1 MRVLAAFAFSFAAAV
16 FGTIYGGLDPLLLPL
31 GGGLAL
37 AAAVAGLA
45 VRRKSQARTRV
56 LLILS
61 GLACGFLWTALY
73 MAVFFQPARDLD
85 GQTVRLTA
93 TVADWPQEGSYGG
106 YTVLVRAETGG
117 WVKVSA
123 ILYADG
129 QGAGLRPGDRIKT
142 IAHCTLGDRTFSGE
156 TITYYTAKGI
166 FLRAQAY
173 GRLEVERPEH
183 IHPQYFAAW
192 ASKALKTGIDAA
204 FPEDVAGFVRALVTG
219 NRDNLTD
226 EFTTSLER
234 AGLSHTV
241 AVSGMH
247 LAFLASLLT
256 ALLGRGRRSTALF
269 TILWVALFCGIAGN
283 TPSVLR
289 AAVMILMLQLAPLL
303 DRERDGPTSLALA
316 LFLLLWVNP
325 FSAAH
330 IGLQLSFTAVTG
342 ILLVSD
348 RVQGWLL
355 KKLCMDQLSKP
366 RGWGERLLRA
376 GPYFAVS
383 TLSATLGAS
392 VLTIPLVAL
401 HFNMISLIAP
411 LSNLLTLWA
420 IGFLFLG
427 GLGVGTLAIV
437 LPDLAAVLAVPFA
450 GLARYLQWVIDLVSR
465 PALAALPLES
475 VYYRAWLVLIYA
487 LLLVSIRGK
496 GRRPVWMPLA
506 AGTAGLVLAVV
517 LTQETFGLG
526 DMGVTVLDVGQGQS
540 VLVRSGYLVLVDCG
554 GDSRDDPGDV
564 AADYLQSVGRSD
576 IELLVVTHYHT
587 DHANGVPQLLR
598 RIDVGEIALPDVEKD
613 SPLRAE
619 IIAAAGEKG
628 IPVRFVREEEQFHL
642 TREGD
647 TVTVFPPMAE
657 EGTANELGLTVLVSH
672 KTLDVLITGDMEAEG
687 EQRLVET
694 ADLPDVEV
702 LVAGHH
708 GSNTSNTRELLE
720 TVRPELALISV
731 GQNNKYGHP
740 GWDALARL
748 DEIGAKI
755 YRTDLYGTIEVQLK
769 QEDDYAAQK

>member
-1 MRVLAAFAFSFAAAV
+1 MRILATFAFSFAAAV
-16 FGTIYGGLDPLLLPL
+16 FGAVYGELDTLLLPL
-31 GGGLAL
+31 GGALAL
-37 AAAVAGLA
+37 AAAVGLMM
-45 VRRKSQARTRV
+45 RRKSRRRTRT

-85 GQTVRLTA
+85 DRTVRLSA
-93 TVADWPQEGSYGG
+93 TVADWPQEGNYGG
-106 YTVLVRAETGG
+106 YTVVVRAETEG
-117 WVKVSA
+117 WAEVSA
-123 ILYADG
+123 ILYVDE
-129 QGAGLRPGDRIKT
+129 QGAGLRPGDRIET
-142 IAHCTLGDRTFSGE
+142 VAHCTLGDRTFSGE

-204 FPEDVAGFVRALVTG
+204 FPEDVSGFVRALVTG

-256 ALLGRGRRSTALF
+256 ALLGRGKRTTAVF

-316 LFLLLWVNP
+316 LLLLLWVNP

-330 IGLQLSFTAVTG
+330 IGLQLSFTAVAG

-348 RVQGWLL
+348 RVHAWLL
-355 KKLCMDQLSKP
+355 ERFKMDALHKP
-366 RGWGERLLRA
+366 KNWREKLLRA
-376 GPYFAVS
+376 GPYFVIS
-383 TLSATLGAS
+383 SLSATLGAS
-392 VLTIPLVAL
+392 VLTVPLVAF
-401 HFNMISLIAP
+401 HFRIISLIAP

-427 GLGVGTLAIV
+427 GLGVGTLAVV
-437 LPDLAAVLAVPFA
+437 LPGPAAVLAVPFTA
-450 GLARYLQWVIDLVSR
+450 LARYLQWVVGLLSR

-475 VYYRAWLVLIYA
+475 VYYRAWLVLAYA
-487 LLLVSIRGK
+487 LLLVSVRMK
-496 GRRPVWMPLA
+496 GRRPVWAPLA
-506 AGTAGLVLAVV
+506 AGTAALVLAVIF
-517 LTQETFGLG
+517 TRASFYTG
-526 DMGVTVLDVGQGQS
+526 DLAVTVLDMGQGQS
-540 VLVRSGYLVLVDCG
+540 VLVRTGDFFTLVDCG
-554 GDSRDDPGDV
+554 GDCRDDPGDV
-564 AADYLQSVGRSD
+564 AANYLQSLGCSCID
-576 IELLVVTHYHT
+576 LLVVSHYHA
-587 DHANGVPQLLR
+587 DHANGIPQLLNR
-598 RIDVGEIALPDVEKD
+598 VTVGELVLPDVEAD
-613 SPLRAE
+613 DPLRAE
-619 IIAAAGEKG
+619 ITAIAEKKG
-628 IPVRFVREEEQFHL
+628 IPTRFVRETVQL
-642 TREGD
+642 TGG
-647 TVTVFPPMAE
+647 VTVFPPMSDA
-657 EGTANELGLTVLVSH
+657 GSANELGLTVLATVGQ
-672 KTLDVLITGDMEAEG
+672 TDVLITGDMEEEG
-687 EQRLVET
+687 ERRLVET
-694 ADLPDVEV
+694 AGLPEVEV

-708 GSNTSNTRELLE
+708 GSDTSNTLELLE
-720 TVRPELALISV
+720 AVKPSLALISV

-740 GWDALARL
+740 DWDTLVRL
-748 DEIGAKI
+748 EEIGADI
-755 YRTDLYGTIEVQLK
+755 YRTDLYGTIEVQMK
-769 QEDDYAAQK
+769 QEDHYAAKK

>member
-1 MRVLAAFAFSFAAAV
+1 M
-16 FGTIYGGLDPLLLPL
+16 
-31 GGGLAL
+31 
-37 AAAVAGLA
+37 
-45 VRRKSQARTRV
+45 
-56 LLILS
+56 
-61 GLACGFLWTALY
+61 
-73 MAVFFQPARDLD
+73 
-85 GQTVRLTA
+85 
-93 TVADWPQEGSYGG
+93 
-106 YTVLVRAETGG
+106 
-117 WVKVSA
+117 
-123 ILYADG
+123 
-129 QGAGLRPGDRIKT
+129 
-142 IAHCTLGDRTFSGE
+142 
-156 TITYYTAKGI
+156 
-166 FLRAQAY
+166 
-173 GRLEVERPEH
+173 
-183 IHPQYFAAW
+183 
-192 ASKALKTGIDAA
+192 
-204 FPEDVAGFVRALVTG
+204 
-219 NRDNLTD
+219 
-226 EFTTSLER
+226 
-234 AGLSHTV
+234 
-241 AVSGMH
+241 
-247 LAFLASLLT
+247 
-256 ALLGRGRRSTALF
+256 
-269 TILWVALFCGIAGN
+269 
-283 TPSVLR
+283 
-289 AAVMILMLQLAPLL
+289 
-303 DRERDGPTSLALA
+303 
-316 LFLLLWVNP
+316 
-325 FSAAH
+325 
-330 IGLQLSFTAVTG
+330 
-342 ILLVSD
+342 
-348 RVQGWLL
+348 
-355 KKLCMDQLSKP
+355 
-366 RGWGERLLRA
+366 
-376 GPYFAVS
+376 
-383 TLSATLGAS
+383 
-392 VLTIPLVAL
+392 LTIPLVAL

-427 GLGVGTLAIV
+427 GLGVGTLAIA
-437 LPDLAAVLAVPFA
+437 LPGPAAVLAVPFA

-517 LTQETFGLG
+517 LTRETFGLG
-526 DMGVTVLDVGQGQS
+526 DIGVTVLDVGQGQS

-564 AADYLQSVGRSD
+564 AANYLQSVGRSD
-576 IELLVVTHYHT
+576 IELLVVTHYHA
-587 DHANGVPQLLR
+587 DHASGIPQLLR
-598 RIDVGEIALPDVEKD
+598 RIGVGEIALPDVEKD

-647 TVTVFPPMAE
+647 TVTVLPPMAE

-687 EQRLVET
+687 ERRLVET

-755 YRTDLYGTIEVQLK
+755 YRTDLYGTIEVRMK
-769 QEDDYAAQK
+769 QGDDYAAEK

>member
-1 MRVLAAFAFSFAAAV
+1 MRVLAAFAFSFAAAI
-16 FGTIYGGLDPLLLPL
+16 FLTIYGGLDPLLLPL

-37 AAAVAGLA
+37 VAAVAGLA
-45 VRRKSQARTRV
+45 VKRKSQTRTRV

-123 ILYADG
+123 ILYTDG
-129 QGAGLRPGDRIKT
+129 QGAGLRPGDRIET
-142 IAHCTLGDRTFSGE
+142 IAHCTLGDRTFAGE
-156 TITYYTAKGI
+156 KITYYTAKGI

-173 GRLEVERPEH
+173 GRLEVERPTRVP
-183 IHPQYFAAW
+183 PQYFAAW
-192 ASKALKTGIDAA
+192 ASRALKTGIDAA

-269 TILWVALFCGIAGN
+269 TVLWVALFCGIAGN

-330 IGLQLSFTAVTG
+330 IGLQLSFTAVAG

-355 KKLCMDQLSKP
+355 KKLRMDQLSKP
-366 RGWGERLLRA
+366 RGWGERLLRV
-376 GPYFAVS
+376 GPYFVVS

-427 GLGVGTLAIV
+427 GLGVGTLAIA
-437 LPDLAAVLAVPFA
+437 LPGPAAVLAVPFA

-517 LTQETFGLG
+517 LTRETFGLG
-526 DMGVTVLDVGQGQS
+526 DIGVTVLDVGQGQS

-564 AADYLQSVGRSD
+564 AADHLQSIGRSSID
-576 IELLVVTHYHT
+576 LLVVSHYHA
-587 DHANGVPQLLR
+587 DHASGIPQLLR
-598 RIDVGEIALPDVEKD
+598 RIGVGEIALPDVEKD

-647 TVTVFPPMAE
+647 TVTVLPPMAE

-687 EQRLVET
+687 ERRLVET

-755 YRTDLYGTIEVQLK
+755 YRTDLYGTIEVRMK
-769 QEDDYAAQK
+769 QGDDYAAEK

>member
-1 MRVLAAFAFSFAAAV
+1 MRILATFAFSFAAAV
-16 FGTIYGGLDPLLLPL
+16 FGAVYGELDTLLLPL
-31 GGGLAL
+31 GGALAL
-37 AAAVAGLA
+37 AAAVGLMM
-45 VRRKSQARTRV
+45 RRKSRRRTRT

-85 GQTVRLTA
+85 DRTVRLSA
-93 TVADWPQEGSYGG
+93 TVADWPQEGNYGG
-106 YTVLVRAETGG
+106 YTVVVRAETEG
-117 WVKVSA
+117 WAEVSA
-123 ILYADG
+123 ILYVDE
-129 QGAGLRPGDRIKT
+129 QGAGLRPGDRIET
-142 IAHCTLGDRTFSGE
+142 VAHCTLGDRTFSGE

-204 FPEDVAGFVRALVTG
+204 FPEDVSGFVRALVTG

-256 ALLGRGRRSTALF
+256 TLLGRGRRTTAVF

-289 AAVMILMLQLAPLL
+289 AAVMILMLQMAPLL

-316 LFLLLWVNP
+316 LLLLLWVNP

-330 IGLQLSFTAVTG
+330 IGLQLSFTAVAG

-348 RVQGWLL
+348 RVHAWLL
-355 KKLCMDQLSKP
+355 ERFKMDALHKP
-366 RGWGERLLRA
+366 KNGWEKLLRA
-376 GPYFAVS
+376 GPYFVIS
-383 TLSATLGAS
+383 SLSATLGAS
-392 VLTIPLVAL
+392 VLTVPLVAF
-401 HFNMISLIAP
+401 HFQIISLIAP

-427 GLGVGTLAIV
+427 GLGVGTLAVV
-437 LPDLAAVLAVPFA
+437 LPGPAAVLAVPFTA
-450 GLARYLQWVIDLVSR
+450 LARYLQWVVGLLSR

-475 VYYRAWLVLIYA
+475 IYYRAWLVLAYA
-487 LLLVSIRGK
+487 LLLVSVRMK
-496 GRRPVWMPLA
+496 GRRPVWAPLA
-506 AGTAGLVLAVV
+506 AGTSALVLAVIF
-517 LTQETFGLG
+517 TRASFYMG
-526 DMGVTVLDVGQGQS
+526 DLAVTVLDVGQGQS
-540 VLVRSGYLVLVDCG
+540 VLVRTGDFFTLADCG
-554 GDSRDDPGDV
+554 GDCRDDPGDV
-564 AADYLQSVGRSD
+564 AADYLQSLGRDSID
-576 IELLVVTHYHT
+576 LLVVSHYHA
-587 DHANGVPQLLR
+587 DHANGIPQLLN
-598 RIDVGEIALPDVEKD
+598 RIRVGEIALPDVEED

-619 IIAAAGEKG
+619 IISIAREKG
-628 IPVRFVREEEQFHL
+628 IQLRFVREEKYQYSC
-642 TREGD
+642 GD
-647 TVTVFPPMAE
+647 VKRNGEITIFPPMTQA
-657 EGTANELGLTVLVSH
+657 GTANELGLTLLAAAGSAN
-672 KTLDVLITGDMEAEG
+672 VLITGDMEREG
-687 EQRLVET
+687 ELRLVET
-694 ADLPDVEV
+694 AGLPEVAV

-708 GSNTSNTRELLE
+708 GSDTSNTLELLE
-720 TVRPELALISV
+720 AVKPSLALISV

-740 GWDALARL
+740 GWDTLVRL
-748 DEIGAKI
+748 EEIGADI
-755 YRTDLYGTIEVQLK
+755 YRTDLYGTIEIQLN
-769 QEDDYAAQK
+769 ES

>member
-1 MRVLAAFAFSFAAAV
+1 MRILATFSFSFAAAI
-16 FGTIYGGLDPLLLPL
+16 FAAIYGRLDAVLLPL
-31 GGGLAL
+31 GGGLAAL
-37 AAAVAGLA
+37 TLVTGL
-45 VRRKSQARTRV
+45 VLQRKSRRRTRA
-56 LLILS
+56 LLVLS
-61 GLACGFLWTALY
+61 GLAWGFLWTALY
-73 MAVFFQPARDLD
+73 MAVFFQPAKELD
-85 GQTVRLTA
+85 GQTVRLSA
-93 TVADWPQEGSYGG
+93 TVLDWPQEGDFGG
-106 YTVLVRAETGG
+106 WTVVVRAQTGS
-117 WVKVSA
+117 WVEVTG
-123 ILYADG
+123 ILYTDE
-129 QGAGLRPGDRIKT
+129 QGADLRPGDQ
-142 IAHCTLGDRTFSGE
+142 IATVARCTLGDRTFAGE
-156 TITYYTAKGI
+156 KISYYTAKGI
-166 FLRAQAY
+166 FLRAKAY
-173 GRLEVERPEH
+173 GRLEIQHPEQ
-183 IHPQYFAAW
+183 IAPQYFAAW
-192 ASKALKTGIDAA
+192 ASKALKAGIDAA
-204 FPEDVAGFVRALVTG
+204 FPEDVSGFVRALVTG

-269 TILWVALFCGIAGN
+269 TVLWVALFCGIAGN

-316 LFLLLWVNP
+316 LLLLLWVNP

-330 IGLQLSFTAVTG
+330 IGLQLSFAAVAG

-348 RVQGWLL
+348 RIQDWLMNRFKMDEWRKAAGWRQR
-355 KKLCMDQLSKP
+355 QLRKV
-366 RGWGERLLRA
+366 
-376 GPYFAVS
+376 PYFVVS

-392 VLTIPLVAL
+392 VLTIPLVAV
-401 HFNMISLIAP
+401 HFQMVSLISP

-427 GLGVGTLAIV
+427 GLGTGTLAIV
-437 LPDLAAVLAVPFA
+437 LPDLAAVLAVPFTA
-450 GLARYLQWVIDLVSR
+450 LARYLQWVIKLLSR
-465 PALAALPLES
+465 PALASLPLES
-475 VYYRAWLVLIYA
+475 VYYRAWLVLLYA
-487 LLLVSIRGK
+487 LLLVSVRAK
-496 GRRPVWMPLA
+496 GRRPVWIPLA
-506 AGTAGLVLAVV
+506 AGTAGLALAVF
-517 LTQETFGLG
+517 LTRGAFYMG
-526 DMGVTVLDVGQGQS
+526 DMAVAVLDVGQGQS
-540 VLVRSGYLVLVDCG
+540 VLVRTGEHLTLVDCG
-554 GDSRDDPGDV
+554 GDSREGPGNV
-564 AADYLQSVGRSD
+564 AADYLQGLGQSGID
-576 IELLVVTHYHT
+576 LLVVSHYHA
-587 DHANGVPQLLR
+587 DHANGIPQLLR
-598 RIDVGEIALPDVEKD
+598 RIDVGEIALPDVEED

-619 IIAAAGEKG
+619 IIAAAEEKG
-628 IPVRFVREEEQFHL
+628 IPVRFIREEERFHL

-647 TVTVFPPMAE
+647 TVTVLPPMAE

-672 KTLDVLITGDMEAEG
+672 KTLDVLITGDMETEG
-687 EQRLVET
+687 ERRLVET

-755 YRTDLYGTIEVQLK
+755 YRTDLYGTIEIQLN
-769 QEDDYAAQK
+769 ES

>member
-1 MRVLAAFAFSFAAAV
+1 MRILATFAFSFAAAV
-16 FGTIYGGLDPLLLPL
+16 FGAVYGALDALLLPL
-31 GGGLAL
+31 GGALAL
-37 AAAVAGLA
+37 TAAAVGLML
-45 VRRKSQARTRV
+45 RRKSRRRTRT

-73 MAVFFQPARDLD
+73 TAVFFQPARDLD
-85 GQTVRLTA
+85 DRTVRLSA
-93 TVADWPQEGSYGG
+93 TVADWPQEGNYGG
-106 YTVLVRAETGG
+106 YTVVVRAETEG
-117 WVKVSA
+117 WAEVSA
-123 ILYADG
+123 ILYLDE
-129 QGAGLRPGDRIKT
+129 QGAALRPGDRIET
-142 IAHCTLGDRTFSGE
+142 VAHCTLGDRTFSGE

-183 IHPQYFAAW
+183 VHPQYFAAW

-204 FPEDVAGFVRALVTG
+204 FPEDVSGFVRALVTG

-330 IGLQLSFTAVTG
+330 IGLQLSFTAVAG

-355 KKLCMDQLSKP
+355 KKLRMDQLSKP

-376 GPYFAVS
+376 GPYFVVS

-401 HFNMISLIAP
+401 HFNIISLIAP

-437 LPDLAAVLAVPFA
+437 LPGPAAVLAVPFA

-517 LTQETFGLG
+517 LTRETFGMR

-564 AADYLQSVGRSD
+564 AANYLQSVGRSD
-576 IELLVVTHYHT
+576 IELLVVTHYHA
-587 DHANGVPQLLR
+587 DHANGIPQLLR
-598 RIDVGEIALPDVEKD
+598 RIGVEEIALPDVEED

-619 IIAAAGEKG
+619 IISIAQEKG
-628 IPVRFVREEEQFHL
+628 IQLRFVREEKYQYSCGDVEQNGEI
-642 TREGD
+642 TI
-647 TVTVFPPMAE
+647 FPPMAQV
-657 EGTANELGLTVLVSH
+657 GTANELGLTLLAAAGSAN
-672 KTLDVLITGDMEAEG
+672 VLITGDMEREG
-687 EQRLVET
+687 ELRLVEI
-694 ADLPDVEV
+694 AGLPKVAV

-708 GSNTSNTRELLE
+708 GSDTSNTLELLE
-720 TVRPELALISV
+720 AVKPSLALISV

-740 GWDALARL
+740 DWETLVRL
-748 DEIGAKI
+748 EEIGADI
-755 YRTDLYGTIEVQLK
+755 YRTDLYGTIEIQLNK
-769 QEDDYAAQK
+769 S

>member
-1 MRVLAAFAFSFAAAV
+1 MRVLAAFAFSFAAAI
-16 FGTIYGGLDPLLLPL
+16 FLTIYGGLDPLLLPL

-37 AAAVAGLA
+37 VAAVAGLA
-45 VRRKSQARTRV
+45 VKRKSQTRTRV

-85 GQTVRLTA
+85 GRTVRLTA
-93 TVADWPQEGSYGG
+93 TVTDWPQEGLYGG
-106 YTVLVRAETGG
+106 CTVPVRAETEG

-123 ILYADG
+123 ILYTDE
-129 QGAGLRPGDRIKT
+129 QGAGLRPGDKLET
-142 IAHCTLGDRTFSGE
+142 IAHCTLGDRTFAGE
-156 TITYYTAKGI
+156 KITYYTAKGI

-173 GRLEVERPEH
+173 GRLEVERPTRVP
-183 IHPQYFAAW
+183 PQYFAAW
-192 ASKALKTGIDAA
+192 ASRALKTGIDAA
-204 FPEDVAGFVRALVTG
+204 FPEDVSGFVRALVTG

-256 ALLGRGRRSTALF
+256 ALLGRGRRSTAVL
-269 TILWVALFCGIAGN
+269 TIFWVALFCGIAGN

-330 IGLQLSFTAVTG
+330 IGLQLSFTAVAG

-355 KKLCMDQLSKP
+355 KKLRMDQLSKP
-366 RGWGERLLRA
+366 RGWGERLLRV
-376 GPYFAVS
+376 GPYFVVS

-437 LPDLAAVLAVPFA
+437 LPGPAAVLAVPFA

-517 LTQETFGLG
+517 LTRETFGLG
-526 DMGVTVLDVGQGQS
+526 DIGVTVLDVGQGQS
-540 VLVRSGYLVLVDCG
+540 VLVQSGYLVLVDCG

-564 AADYLQSVGRSD
+564 AANYLQSVGRSD
-576 IELLVVTHYHT
+576 IELLVVTHYHA
-587 DHANGVPQLLR
+587 DHANGIPQLLR
-598 RIDVGEIALPDVEKD
+598 RIGVGEIALPDVEED

-619 IIAAAGEKG
+619 IIAAAEEKG
-628 IPVRFVREEEQFHL
+628 IPVRFIREEERFHL

-647 TVTVFPPMAE
+647 TVTVLPPMAE

-687 EQRLVET
+687 ERRLVET

-720 TVRPELALISV
+720 TVRPKLALISV

-755 YRTDLYGTIEVQLK
+755 YRTDLYGTIEVRMK
-769 QEDDYAAQK
+769 QGDDYAAEK

>member
-37 AAAVAGLA
+37 AAVVTGLA
-45 VRRKSQARTRV
+45 VRRKSRTRTRA

-106 YTVLVRAETGG
+106 CTVPVRAETES

-123 ILYADG
+123 ILYTDG
-129 QGAGLRPGDRIKT
+129 QGADLRPGDRIET
-142 IAHCTLGDRTFSGE
+142 IAHCTLGDRTFAGE
-156 TITYYTAKGI
+156 KITYYTAKGI

-173 GRLEVERPEH
+173 GRLEVERLTRVP
-183 IHPQYFAAW
+183 PQYFAAW
-192 ASKALKTGIDAA
+192 ASRALKTGIDAA

-330 IGLQLSFTAVTG
+330 IGLQLSFTAVAG

-355 KKLCMDQLSKP
+355 KKLRMDQLSKP
-366 RGWGERLLRA
+366 RGWGERLLRV
-376 GPYFAVS
+376 GPYFVVS

-437 LPDLAAVLAVPFA
+437 LPGPAAVLAVPFA
-450 GLARYLQWVIDLVSR
+450 GLARYLQWVIDLVSK

-496 GRRPVWMPLA
+496 GRRPGWMPLA

-517 LTQETFGLG
+517 LTRETFGLG

-687 EQRLVET
+687 ERRLVET

-720 TVRPELALISV
+720 TVKPELALISV

-755 YRTDLYGTIEVQLK
+755 YRTIEVQLK
-769 QEDDYAAQK
+769 QEDDYAAEK